1 MRKYMLIHHAYL
13 EDNTTTPCEIKIKK
27 HKHLLG
33 FFATVYHKK
42 KKLTNILT

>member
-1 MRKYMLIHHAYL
+1 MLIHHAYL
-13 EDNTTTPCEIKIKK
+13 EDNTTTPCEIKIKNTNIYWV
-27 HKHLLG
+27 